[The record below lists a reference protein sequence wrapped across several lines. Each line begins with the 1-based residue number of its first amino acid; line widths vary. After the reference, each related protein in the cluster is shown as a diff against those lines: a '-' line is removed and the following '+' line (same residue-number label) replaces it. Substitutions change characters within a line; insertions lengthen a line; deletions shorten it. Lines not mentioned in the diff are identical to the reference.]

1 MRRWERTLDTDHT
14 VRASPWLPPSRVGRR
29 PWRAT
34 RVRVSTLADDLLS
47 VSSFRSP
54 GIAKMKNA
62 RRVQLPVV
70 QTDGGEEV
78 VHDYHPAYVVWEL
91 TLRCDQPCTHC
102 GSRAGDARPAEL
114 STVEALRVVEEL
126 AALRAKEVVLTG
138 GEAYLHPGFLEVIAA
153 LAAAGIEPV
162 TTTGGRGI
170 DAALAN
176 AMAKAGLT
184 RASVSI
190 DGLEATHDLM
200 RAARG
205 SFASA
210 TAALRHLAAAG
221 IVIAANTNVNRLN
234 ENDLEPLYEHLRSI
248 GIRSWQVQLT
258 TPLGRAADRP
268 DMVLQPWDLL
278 GIVPRIAALKAR
290 ARHDGILL
298 MPGNN
303 LGYFGPEEA
312 ALRSLRDGDADH
324 WRGCQAG
331 RYVMGIE
338 SDGAVKGCPSLQTAS
353 YVGGRLVDVADAPRR
368 LLREIWETAP
378 ELAFTR
384 ERAKDDPGTGLWG
397 YCAECAFGEVCLG
410 GCTFTAHAFFGRP
423 GNNPYCHY
431 RARVMR
437 ARGVRERLVLQSP
450 APGTPF
456 DHARFDIV
464 EEPFGASDE
473 RPPRPV
479 DLVKLRRKPAH
490 HGRPSAA
497 R

>member
-1 MRRWERTLDTDHT
+1 
-14 VRASPWLPPSRVGRR
+14 
-29 PWRAT
+29 
-34 RVRVSTLADDLLS
+34 
-47 VSSFRSP
+47 
-54 GIAKMKNA
+54 MKNA

-70 QTDGGEEV
+70 PTEGGDEV
-78 VHDYHPAYVVWEL
+78 AHDFHPAYVVWEL

-102 GSRAGDARPAEL
+102 GSRAGEARPSEL
-114 STVEALRVVEEL
+114 STADALRVVDEL
-126 AALRAKEVVLTG
+126 AELRAKEVVLIG
-138 GEAYLHPGFLEVIAA
+138 GEAYLHPGFLDVIAA
-153 LAAAGIEPV
+153 LSAAGIEPV

-170 DAALAN
+170 DAALAK
-176 AMAKAGLT
+176 AMAEAGLT

-210 TAALRHLAAAG
+210 SAALRHLADAG

-234 ENDLEPLYEHLRSI
+234 EADLEPLYEHLKGL
-248 GIRSWQVQLT
+248 GIRAWQVQLT

-278 GIVPRIAALKAR
+278 AVVPRIAALKER
-290 ARHDGILL
+290 ARRDGILL

-312 ALRSLRDGDADH
+312 MLRSLREGDADH

-338 SDGAVKGCPSLQTAS
+338 SDGAVKACPSLQTAS
-353 YVGGRLVDVADAPRR
+353 YVGGTLVDSPSGAGRS
-368 LLREIWETAP
+368 LREIWETTP

-384 ERAKDDPGTGLWG
+384 GRTPDDPRTGLWG
-397 YCAECAFGEVCLG
+397 YCASCDFGEVCLG

-431 RARVMR
+431 RARVMK
-437 ARGVRERLVLQSP
+437 ARGVRERLVLRGP

-456 DHARFDIV
+456 DHARFDLV
-464 EEPFGASDE
+464 EEPFDAPDE
-473 RPPRPV
+473 RPPRAI
-479 DLVKLRRKPAH
+479 DLVKLRRKPRAD
-490 HGRPSAA
+490 
-497 R
+497 

>member
-1 MRRWERTLDTDHT
+1 MTNRRRIE
-14 VRASPWLPPSRVGRR
+14 LPIVEANGHHR
-29 PWRAT
+29 
-34 RVRVSTLADDLLS
+34 
-47 VSSFRSP
+47 
-54 GIAKMKNA
+54 
-62 RRVQLPVV
+62 
-70 QTDGGEEV
+70 V
-78 VHDYHPAYVVWEL
+78 VHDYRPAYVVWEL

-102 GSRAGDARPAEL
+102 GSRAGDARPSEL
-114 STVEALRVVEEL
+114 STAEALRVVAEL
-126 AALRAKEVVLTG
+126 AEMRAREVVLIG

-153 LAAAGIEPV
+153 LSARGVSVI

-170 DAALAN
+170 DATLAR
-176 AMAKAGLT
+176 AMAKAGLR

-210 TAALRHLAAAG
+210 SAAIRHLADAG
-221 IVIAANTNVNRLN
+221 IVAMANTNVNRLN
-234 ENDLEPLYEHLRSI
+234 EQDLEPLYEHLARL
-248 GIRSWQVQLT
+248 GIKSWQVQLT

-278 GIVPRIAALKAR
+278 SIVPRVAALKER
-290 ARHDGILL
+290 ARKDGILV

-312 ALRSLRDGDADH
+312 TLRSLREGDAEH
-324 WRGCQAG
+324 WVGCQAG
-331 RYVMGIE
+331 KYVMGIE

-353 YVGGRLVDVADAPRR
+353 YVGGTLKDPSRTTQKTLK
-368 LLREIWETAP
+368 EIWETAP

-384 ERAKDDPGTGLWG
+384 ERTKDDPKTGLWG
-397 YCAECAFGEVCLG
+397 YCASCDFGEVCLG

-431 RARVMR
+431 RARVMKE
-437 ARGVRERLVLQSP
+437 RGVRERIVLRES

-456 DHARFDIV
+456 DHAQFDLV
-464 EEPFGASDE
+464 EEPFDAPDE
-473 RPPRPV
+473 RPARRI
-479 DLVKLRRKPAH
+479 DLVRLRRKP
-490 HGRPSAA
+490 RPFAKGG
-497 R
+497 